1 MQFQNKTFIA
11 LLCILITLFFYAA
24 AYSLMHCCAIFFVAS
39 TPHCCGY
46 TCCCVAAL
54 HFHFF
59 ANSALLCILQRQN
72 TLSFLEQLLC
82 PTLQI
87 YTALCK
93 HFLHSLL
100 LHMFHFNSMNNT
112 FTILTFTAVKEKIS
126 FTSAVVHYLSFLQQK
141 LHAAAFSYLHCCV
154 KTQFFTLS

>member
-24 AYSLMHCCAIFFVAS
+24 AYSLLHCCAIFFAAS
-39 TPHCCGY
+39 TPHCCVY

-54 HFHFF
+54 HLHFF
-59 ANSALLCILQRQN
+59 ANSALLCILQRHN

-87 YTALCK
+87 YTV
-93 HFLHSLL
+93 
-100 LHMFHFNSMNNT
+100 
-112 FTILTFTAVKEKIS
+112 VKEKKKL
-126 FTSAVVHYLSFLQQK
+126 SAAVQK
-141 LHAAAFSYLHCCV
+141 LQAADFSYLHCCV
-154 KTQFFTLS
+154 KTHFCTLS